1 MNFVAFII
9 GLGLLIG
16 AFALMGYAEYAP
28 DGWRGP
34 MFVAGILAVSAAVA
48 LPVHVLKRL
57 DG

>member
-1 MNFVAFII
+1 MNIVAFII
-9 GLGLLIG
+9 GLGLFIG

-28 DGWRGP
+28 EGWQGA

-48 LPVHVLKRL
+48 LPVHVLKRI